1 MEILADPIT
10 VNCRKVLAG
19 LKMIGADYT
28 LTKID
33 YFKGEQQSAD
43 YLNINPMATIP
54 AMRDGDLLLT
64 ESNSVLQYAADKVG
78 NATAYPTDLKPAPI
92 LIAGCCGSAVPGF
105 QPVIYIWLRTA

>member
-33 YFKGEQQSAD
+33 YFAGEQTSPEYVA
-43 YLNINPMATIP
+43 INPMAAIP
-54 AMRDGDLLLT
+54 AMRDGDLVLT
-64 ESNSVLQYAADKVG
+64 ESNSVLQYARRQGRK
-78 NATAYPTDLKPAPI
+78 
-92 LIAGCCGSAVPGF
+92 C
-105 QPVIYIWLRTA
+105 